1 MLTTLKLQTALR
13 SFTSSSITLGSSH
26 PRTTNVKSRLF
37 PCREPRS
44 FAEWEADIIDCAR
57 KFDMEGIEM
66 RSMMLEGHIR
76 EVAVYERKKKTKDAG
91 EEEYVLVEV
100 VNARGAHICLLKFER
115 EGLEVQI
122 QKTMGWDANS
132 AAAVAGSSHSDQVFK
147 NRRRLSASALEP
159 RRSSAK
165 ALDVAQR
172 KRTRSNGARL
182 VPTKRPAHVP
192 VPTFKQ
198 IIIRR
203 DTVFSTSVRRSDTV
217 HKIVRFGK
225 KGPPMLHLFIALST
239 INKCEQT
246 TIGHGKRWFV
256 AAFVGILQGTYE
268 EQRVWINKDKVASR
282 DEQNKQEITVSED
295 ELLVFLEDFIAR
307 KARSMINVRFHFIS
321 FHSLE
326 STDKTLC

>member
-192 VPTFKQ
+192 VPIFKQ